1 MGTLATPV
9 ANVAN
14 ARLVTMERP
23 GSSFPLVAPAPVTL
37 AGRGDKQKRGR
48 TEGIKGSSI
57 ICLVGEPTT
66 VAVAVMPPITTTATT
81 MGNTTMDNTTMGITT
96 MAITT
101 MVNTTTANME
111 MDNTTM
117 ATTTMDSAV
126 DSQTE
131 VDVSV
136 TTDSRS
142 EISMETLMEPAK
154 GRTTQ
159 AEPGATQRVG
169 PTLAVEICKPQRDSQ
184 TIRGLTRPVATMD
197 RIIFL
202 LGSVNEINKLK
213 NIR

>member
-1 MGTLATPV
+1 
-9 ANVAN
+9 
-14 ARLVTMERP
+14 
-23 GSSFPLVAPAPVTL
+23 
-37 AGRGDKQKRGR
+37 
-48 TEGIKGSSI
+48 
-57 ICLVGEPTT
+57 
-66 VAVAVMPPITTTATT
+66 
-81 MGNTTMDNTTMGITT
+81 MGNTTMATMVNTTT
-96 MAITT
+96 
-101 MVNTTTANME
+101 VNTTTANME

-142 EISMETLMEPAK
+142 ETSMGTLMELAK
-154 GRTTQ
+154 GRTTR

-197 RIIFL
+197 KIIFFVR
-202 LGSVNEINKLK
+202 SVNESNKLK
-213 NIR
+213 NNR

>member
-14 ARLVTMERP
+14 ARLVTMVRP
-23 GSSFPLVAPAPVTL
+23 GSSFPLVALAPVTL
-37 AGRGDKQKRGR
+37 AGRDDKQKRGR

-81 MGNTTMDNTTMGITT
+81 MGNTTMGNTTMANTTMGITT
-96 MAITT
+96 M
-101 MVNTTTANME
+101 V
-111 MDNTTM
+111 NTTM

-142 EISMETLMEPAK
+142 ETSMGTLMEPAK
-154 GRTTQ
+154 GLTT
-159 AEPGATQRVG
+159 
-169 PTLAVEICKPQRDSQ
+169 
-184 TIRGLTRPVATMD
+184 
-197 RIIFL
+197 
-202 LGSVNEINKLK
+202 
-213 NIR
+213 

>member
-1 MGTLATPV
+1 MG
-9 ANVAN
+9 
-14 ARLVTMERP
+14 
-23 GSSFPLVAPAPVTL
+23 
-37 AGRGDKQKRGR
+37 
-48 TEGIKGSSI
+48 
-57 ICLVGEPTT
+57 
-66 VAVAVMPPITTTATT
+66 
-81 MGNTTMDNTTMGITT
+81 GNTTMDNTTMGITT

-101 MVNTTTANME
+101 MAN
-111 MDNTTM
+111 
-117 ATTTMDSAV
+117 TTMDSAV

-154 GRTTQ
+154 GRTTR

-197 RIIFL
+197 KIIFL
-202 LGSVNEINKLK
+202 VGSVN
-213 NIR
+213 

>member
-14 ARLVTMERP
+14 ARLVAMVRP
-23 GSSFPLVAPAPVTL
+23 GSSFPLVALAPVTL
-37 AGRGDKQKRGR
+37 AGRDDKQKRGR

-81 MGNTTMDNTTMGITT
+81 MGN
-96 MAITT
+96 
-101 MVNTTTANME
+101 ME

-126 DSQTE
+126 DSQME

-142 EISMETLMEPAK
+142 ETSMGTLMEPAI

-159 AEPGATQRVG
+159 VEPGATQR
-169 PTLAVEICKPQRDSQ
+169 
-184 TIRGLTRPVATMD
+184 
-197 RIIFL
+197 
-202 LGSVNEINKLK
+202 
-213 NIR
+213 

>member
-1 MGTLATPV
+1 MDNTTMG
-9 ANVAN
+9 
-14 ARLVTMERP
+14 
-23 GSSFPLVAPAPVTL
+23 
-37 AGRGDKQKRGR
+37 
-48 TEGIKGSSI
+48 I
-57 ICLVGEPTT
+57 
-66 VAVAVMPPITTTATT
+66 TT

-142 EISMETLMEPAK
+142 ETSMGTLMELAK
-154 GRTTQ
+154 GQTTQ

-169 PTLAVEICKPQRDSQ
+169 PTLAVEICKPQRDSR

-197 RIIFL
+197 KIIFL
-202 LGSVNEINKLK
+202 VGSVNESNKLK
-213 NIR
+213 NNR